1 MICISFEARCS
12 ILNRR
17 WRRWPAHAATHKKEF
32 TMPREVAVLDAYVP
46 AIVLLFIAGAA
57 IMWLL
62 DGILAYTGLYR
73 VVWHPSLF
81 RASLLVCI
89 CGMLGLAVYR

>member
-1 MICISFEARCS
+1 
-12 ILNRR
+12 
-17 WRRWPAHAATHKKEF
+17 
-32 TMPREVAVLDAYVP
+32 MPRDIAVLDAYIP

-57 IMWLL
+57 LTWML
-62 DGILAYTGLYR
+62 DRVIAHTGLYR

-81 RASLLVCI
+81 RASLLVCV